1 MNYITDRHH
10 NFDNGY
16 IALCDLQLKGLPGKI
31 IIDGESLPTQPEHHI
46 SLICIKRLVPL
57 LNSQNREGTEQE
69 FLKVFLDFESLN
81 HLTEYELTNEFF
93 VVEKDDRKS
102 IVVKCN
108 VPYLDE
114 LFQGLN
120 DTFEQDFPK
129 QVAHITLF
137 ARNNA
142 GIGLI
147 SDEELANIATPIK
160 LPELENLSKA
170 NV

>member
-16 IALCDLQLKGLPGKI
+16 IALCDLQLKGLPREI
-31 IIDGESLPTQPEHHI
+31 VIDGENLPVQTEHHI
-46 SLICIKRLVPL
+46 SLICTKRLVPL
-57 LNSQNREGTEQE
+57 LTLKNSNGVEQE
-69 FLKVFLDFESLN
+69 FITAFLEFEAQQ
-81 HLTEYELTNEFF
+81 HITEYEVTNEFF

-114 LFQGLN
+114 LFQSLN

-147 SDEELANIATPIK
+147 SDEELARIAKPIN
-160 LPELENLSKA
+160 LPELSELRKA
-170 NV
+170 FE